1 MARSFSCSV
10 SRKEIRNTAGCAKG
24 LVIEAAGCVLT
35 CRQDGGCRA
44 FTGGHGRG
52 QMRLTGKVVTRPPGG
67 EGRWVFTK
75 EHDFREVVDPVL
87 RRYVAELQE
96 QRVTA

>member
-1 MARSFSCSV
+1 MEGAGPLLEAMEGAR
-10 SRKEIRNTAGCAKG
+10 
-24 LVIEAAGCVLT
+24 
-35 CRQDGGCRA
+35 
-44 FTGGHGRG
+44 
-52 QMRLTGKVVTRPPGG
+52 RLTGKVVTRPGG